1 MTEADLLALIG
12 SYERSALGSDT
23 ASGPV
28 IGGNITPAGQNM
40 TTLEVDRFNAVNA
53 YMGRPLGNEIPDR
66 SQIVLPELRDTIEW
80 IMPQLMR
87 MFVASHRVCQFDP
100 ETPGDE
106 EQADQETQVINHVFL
121 KENNGFF
128 ILHDLFKDALLLRN
142 GYAKVYWDESEHV
155 STEEYTGLTEI
166 EVALLLNDPRD
177 TIEPIEQKEEV
188 QFQQD
193 PMSGQSVQYSTFD
206 LKIRRTTKQGRV
218 KVDCLPPEETLV
230 SPRARF
236 NLEECPFWEHKT
248 TLFRSDL
255 IEMGVNEAIVKN
267 IEIAQPT
274 WLNLVSLA
282 RDEVVDQL
290 QQDNP
295 SDSPMQEVTFRHVVM
310 RVDFD
315 GDGKAELREIKIAGD
330 QIVSNEETEEIPAIS
345 ASAIRMPHRHVG
357 ISFYDLLNDLQVIK
371 TTLMR
376 QGLDNL
382 YLASNQRT
390 AVNWRTV
397 NLDDLLTS
405 RPGGIIRVD
414 GPPGEN
420 LMPMPY
426 GQNVMEQIAPAM
438 DYFDKVNTRR
448 TGVGDSTMGLD
459 TDLLQDVTNGNQM
472 TAMSAAS
479 LKIEL
484 VARLLAEGVKDLFKK
499 IHSELIRHQ
508 DKPMTINLT
517 GKWVEINPSEWRR
530 REKVSVNVGLGSGNR
545 VEGRANLAMLN
556 QMQERIA
563 PFGLV
568 GPKEAYETFKM
579 GVSLLGYE
587 SPEKFAK
594 DPNDP
599 NFQPPPPPP
608 NPALQ
613 VAQVRAQTDMQKAQL
628 SAQTQQQADQSK
640 LAQQVM
646 DLKARLI
653 QAQGQEESA
662 RMKAQAE
669 IMHAYHQSG
678 MDSADAQSQMDH
690 ETQLT
695 LLKILGQIAAAQYK
709 QDPSVNAG
717 QALKQDYDSFQ

>member
-1 MTEADLLALIG
+1 MTDAELLALIG

-28 IGGNITPAGQNM
+28 VGGNITPAGQNM

-87 MFVASHRVCQFDP
+87 MFVSAHNVCQFEP

-106 EQADQETQVINHVFL
+106 EQADIETQVINHIFL
-121 KENNGFF
+121 KQNNGFF

-142 GYAKVYWDESEHV
+142 GYAKVYWDESEHT
-155 STEEYTGLTEI
+155 SKEHYTGLTQI
-166 EVALLLNDPRD
+166 ELAMLLQDPRD
-177 TIEPIEQKEEV
+177 EIEIVEQSENINEV
-188 QFQQD
+188 ID
-193 PMSGQSVQYSTFD
+193 STGQVAQEISYDIVIS
-206 LKIRRTTKQGRV
+206 RTTKKGMV
-218 KVDCLPPEETLV
+218 KIDCLPPEETLV

-236 NLEECPFWEHKT
+236 NLDDCPFWEHKT

-255 IEMGVNEAIVKN
+255 IEMGVSEDIVKN

-295 SDSPMQEVTFRHVVM
+295 SDGSMQEVTFRHVVI
-310 RVDFD
+310 RVDYD
-315 GDGKAELREIKIAGD
+315 GDGKAELREVKIAGD
-330 QIVSNEETEEIPAIS
+330 QIVSNEETEEIPGIS
-345 ASAIRMPHRHVG
+345 TAAIRMPHRHVG
-357 ISFYDLLNDLQVIK
+357 ISFYDMLNDLQNLK
-371 TTLMR
+371 TYFMR
-376 QGLDNL
+376 SGVDNFA
-382 YLASNQRT
+382 LANNIRT

-397 NLDDLLTS
+397 NLDDLMTS
-405 RPGGIIRVD
+405 RPGGIVRVD
-414 GPPGEN
+414 GPPGEGIFPLPYN
-420 LMPMPY
+420 GNIMGQLAPM
-426 GQNVMEQIAPAM
+426 ME
-438 DYFDKVNTRR
+438 YLDKLRTMR

-459 TDLLQDVTNGNQM
+459 ADILQDVTNGNQM

-499 IHSELIRHQ
+499 IHSEFIRHQ
-508 DKPMTINLT
+508 DKPMTVNLT
-517 GKWVEINPSEWRR
+517 GKWVDINPSDWKR

-556 QMQERIA
+556 QMQQQIA

-579 GVSLLGYE
+579 GVTLLGYE

-599 NFQPPPPPP
+599 SFQPPPPPP

-613 VAQVRAQTDMQKAQL
+613 VAQVRAQADMQKARL
-628 SAQTQQQADQSK
+628 NAQTQQAANQSK

-646 DLKARLI
+646 DLKAKLI
-653 QAQGQEESA
+653 EAEGKEESA
-662 RMKAQAE
+662 RLQAQAE
-669 IMHAYHQSG
+669 ILHAAHQYMGNSD
-678 MDSADAQSQMDH
+678 MEYAKMDH

-695 LLKILGQIAAAQYK
+695 LLKILGQIAAAQLK
-709 QDPSVNAG
+709 QQPNINAG
-717 QALKQDYDSFQ
+717 QALREDYQGFQ